1 MDKNHLKTSLELPC
15 GAVLKNRLVK
25 SAMTERVSNNK
36 LEPNEKHHRLYK
48 QWAATGAGLLIT
60 GNVIV
65 DKTHLESAGNIY
77 VGDER
82 ILPKMKAWAAAA
94 KTEDNHVWVQISH
107 AGRQTNKFCMMRP
120 KAPSEVKL
128 RQLGLFGKPKAMTE
142 EDIQEVIKGFAKAA
156 KICKEAGFTGV
167 QIHAAHG
174 YLLSQFLSPHTNLRT
189 DRWGGSLENRSR
201 LLMTIIQEIRQAVG
215 PEFPIG
221 VKLNSSDFQR
231 GGFTED
237 ESLEVI
243 KMLNGKIDLL
253 EISGG
258 TYEKLVFFEMN
269 EAQEK
274 ANAPI
279 KESTRKREA
288 YFLDFSQKVRAVSQL
303 PLLITGGFRS
313 FDFCNQALANNELDL
328 VGMARPFITNLD
340 QIADFLDNKIPKLEN
355 LVLRTGIKSFDSAAE
370 GGFYARQIIR
380 LAKGKKARLKMG
392 ALWSSNFLIYHE
404 FTKAM
409 KNRLSS

>member
-1 MDKNHLKTSLELPC
+1 MEKNYLKTPLELPC

-25 SAMTERVSNNK
+25 SAMTERISNHK
-36 LEPNEKHHRLYK
+36 LEPTEKHHHLYQ
-48 QWAATGAGLLIT
+48 QWATTGAGLLIT

-77 VGDER
+77 VGDES
-82 ILPKMKAWAAAA
+82 ILPKMTKWANAA
-94 KTEDNHVWVQISH
+94 KTDDNHVWVQISH
-107 AGRQTNKFCMMRP
+107 AGRQTNKFCTTRP

-142 EDIQEVIKGFAKAA
+142 EDIQAVINGFVKAA

-167 QIHAAHG
+167 QIHSAHG

-189 DRWGGSLENRSR
+189 DQWGGTLENRSR
-201 LLMTIIQEIRQAVG
+201 LLMTIIQGIREVVG
-215 PEFPIG
+215 PNFPIG

-231 GGFTED
+231 GGFTEE

-243 KMLNGKIDLL
+243 QMLNGKIDLL

-269 EAQEK
+269 EDQAQV
-274 ANAPI
+274 
-279 KESTRKREA
+279 KESTRQREA
-288 YFLDFSQKVRAVSQL
+288 YFLEFSQKVRAVSQL

-313 FDFCNQALANNELDL
+313 FEFCNQALANNELDL
-328 VGMARPFITNLD
+328 IGMARPFITNLD
-340 QIADFLDNKIPKLEN
+340 EIADFLDNKVTKLEN
-355 LVLRTGIKSFDSAAE
+355 LVLRTGIKSFDTAAE

-380 LAKGKKARLKMG
+380 LAKGKKVRLKMG

-409 KNRLSS
+409 KNRWG